1 MSSPS
6 INYVGTAGDPTTQGL
21 GRLIGQYVKSP
32 KLAAL
37 LAGIYGM
44 AQDLEGLF
52 QRLGRLLNVDDDIY
66 DAQPN
71 TYGAQA
77 DQLRIIGNLVGVTS
91 VLPDGTVLADVDFR
105 QLVRAKQ
112 YRNSAV
118 ANSPGLRRTLWW
130 IFDPTN
136 AQAMQGGSA
145 CSSTITLLTIDLG
158 GLGVNVALIYPDG
171 SPQPQPT
178 DVQLALLRLTAGR
191 SNLPYGLLARPD
203 GVELGF
209 QWQPTTN
216 VYSLSRLN
224 HNDPAE
230 SPMLTPNGCGW
241 NVTTG
246 VWAKAFK

>member
-6 INYVGTAGDPTTQGL
+6 IDFVGTAGDPTTQGL
-21 GRLIGQYVKSP
+21 GRLIGQYVGST
-32 KLAAL
+32 KLKAL

-52 QRLGRLLNVDDDIY
+52 QRLGRLPNVDDDIY

-71 TYGAQA
+71 AYGAQA

-112 YRNSAV
+112 YRNSAI
-118 ANSPGLRRTLWW
+118 ANNPGLRMTLWW
-130 IFDPTN
+130 IFDPAN
-136 AQAMQGGSA
+136 ALAMQGGAS

-158 GLGVNVALIYPDG
+158 TMAINVALIYPDG
-171 SPQPQPT
+171 GAQPSA
-178 DVQLALLRLTAGR
+178 VQLALLHLRAGR
-191 SNLPYGLLARPD
+191 SNLSYGLLARPS

-209 QWQPTTN
+209 QWQPSTN
-216 VYSLSRLN
+216 VYSFSNLN
-224 HNDPAE
+224 PADPTA
-230 SPMLTPNGCGW
+230 STMLTPDGVGW
-241 NVTTG
+241 DVTTG
-246 VWAKAFK
+246 VWASAFT